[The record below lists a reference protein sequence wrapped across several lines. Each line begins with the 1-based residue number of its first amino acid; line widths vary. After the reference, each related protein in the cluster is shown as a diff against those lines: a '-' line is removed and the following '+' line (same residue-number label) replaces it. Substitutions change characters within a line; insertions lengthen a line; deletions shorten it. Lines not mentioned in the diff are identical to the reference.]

1 MKHNLRVK
9 YGIISVFILLY
20 LMVSTISM
28 IHSIDFFGL
37 SNNKAMSIS
46 LSTAF
51 EVGQVAALCGILIL
65 DKANRFVIWSL
76 FILLTAMQIM
86 SNVYFC
92 YKNLGDYS
100 QWSQLFGLTEEDPMF
115 QKRMLSIV
123 SGAVLPVVAL
133 GFIKSLVDY
142 LKPTDN
148 KEIVNNSKEVEP
160 EIVTLEETLLEEIP
174 GEKFDSTID
183 IDEELQPVQSGVKEI
198 ITKKIEMPR
207 TPAQYTHQ
215 DPIVGG
221 GSVNRKVK

>member
-1 MKHNLRVK
+1 MKHNLKIK

-65 DKANRFVIWSL
+65 DKTNRFVIWSL

-100 QWSQLFGLTEEDPMF
+100 QWSELFGLTEEDPMF

-142 LKPTDN
+142 LKPT
-148 KEIVNNSKEVEP
+148 EITTTINEEQVKPEV
-160 EIVTLEETLLEEIP
+160 VTLDEAVVENVAVS
-174 GEKFDSTID
+174 EKFNSELD
-183 IDEELQPVQSGVKEI
+183 IEDELQQPLNKTVEV
-198 ITKKIEMPR
+198 ITKKVEMPR
-207 TPAQYTHQ
+207 TPAQYVHH

-221 GSVNRKVK
+221 SSAPGKIK